1 MLKEEMIYED
11 ALGVIERHFKG
22 EVVSQTSLAI
32 ATMILQTVWV
42 KIYENRL
49 ETERAKE
56 SDTWKQELQTD
67 E

>member
-1 MLKEEMIYED
+1 MLKEDMIYED
-11 ALGVIERHFKG
+11 ALSVIERHFRG
-22 EVVSQTSLAI
+22 ETVSQMSLGI
-32 ATMILQTVWV
+32 ATIILSTVWV

-49 ETERAKE
+49 ELERAKE